1 VLGII
6 LRAIPISITNT
17 RRGTTAT
24 QLLKRMSH
32 SKRNTSLAFFTAH
45 ERSQVRAHWGSQS
58 TRLTRD
64 SFLPFGHCR
73 LCLGVARD
81 PVTCGG
87 GGSGSST
94 DGKPTGDKDAENPRP
109 ETPKVHIFCRE
120 CALNDLV
127 SQRREIKRA
136 ERSVGER
143 EREEAERKAEE
154 AEEKRR
160 RDVEGFERANLLGF
174 GPGEGIDGSNGGLKK
189 RKREAREMHSSS
201 TPSTSSSTLASGN
214 TAKRIERDARGG
226 DHHPAH
232 DQSPNDDD
240 ENERKKK
247 SSEASFW
254 IPSTNTNTAAAA
266 ISNTTKAS
274 KLHPICPASTPST
287 QHTYSL
293 KTLIT
298 VNFSEEGDSPSATSS
313 NNNTSSKEKT
323 RICPSCKKALT
334 NTSRPMLGA
343 SAEGCGHV
351 VCGNCVDLF
360 LRVPSSVPGTAAAA
374 TARQDIR
381 CYVCEADLSGASG
394 ISEQHAE
401 GDKDS
406 KHHHKDKPKNKSKH
420 HGKQGRL
427 VEISCEGTGF
437 AGGGSNMAKR
447 EGVAFQC

>member
-1 VLGII
+1 
-6 LRAIPISITNT
+6 
-17 RRGTTAT
+17 
-24 QLLKRMSH
+24 MSH

-87 GGSGSST
+87 SSPSA
-94 DGKPTGDKDAENPRP
+94 KPTGDKDAETPKP

-136 ERSVGER
+136 ERSMGER

-160 RDVEGFERANLLGF
+160 RDVEGFERANLLAF
-174 GPGEGIDGSNGGLKK
+174 GPGDRDGDGRDGSRSGLGK

-201 TPSTSSSTLASGN
+201 TPTISTSALASGHN
-214 TAKRIERDARGG
+214 SKRIERDVRGD
-226 DHHPAH
+226 DHHPTH
-232 DQSPNDDD
+232 DQSTNGDD
-240 ENERKKK
+240 EKERKKK
-247 SSEASFW
+247 TSEASFW
-254 IPSTNTNTAAAA
+254 IPSTSTNTAAAA
-266 ISNTTKAS
+266 AANNKMTKAS

-298 VNFSEEGDSPSATSS
+298 VNFSEEDESSSASAPTNNGSS
-313 NNNTSSKEKT
+313 SIKAKT

-360 LRVPSSVPGTAAAA
+360 LRVPSSAPGTAAAA
-374 TARQDIR
+374 ARQEIR
-381 CYVCEADLSGASG
+381 CYVCEADLSGASA
-394 ISEQHAE
+394 ISEQQDE

-406 KHHHKDKPKNKSKH
+406 KHHHHHKDKPKNKLKQ
-420 HGKQGRL
+420 HGKRGRL